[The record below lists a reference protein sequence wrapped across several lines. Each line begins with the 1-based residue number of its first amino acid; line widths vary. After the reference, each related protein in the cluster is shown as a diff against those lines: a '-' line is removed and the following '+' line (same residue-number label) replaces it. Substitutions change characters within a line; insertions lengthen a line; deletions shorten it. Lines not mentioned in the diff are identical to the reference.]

1 MRLTEFEVQAIKQ
14 SAREVFGAGVGV
26 ALFGSR
32 VDDAQRGGDI
42 DLYIKTATGNNLAHK
57 INFLISLEQKI
68 GEQKIDVVMATDENR
83 PIEQQALKNGI
94 WL

>member
-42 DLYIKTATGNNLAHK
+42 DLYIKTATGNDLAHK
-57 INFLISLEQKI
+57 IKLPLSNPKWVMLHSEQPMRHDCTFI
-68 GEQKIDVVMATDENR
+68 F
-83 PIEQQALKNGI
+83 
-94 WL
+94 